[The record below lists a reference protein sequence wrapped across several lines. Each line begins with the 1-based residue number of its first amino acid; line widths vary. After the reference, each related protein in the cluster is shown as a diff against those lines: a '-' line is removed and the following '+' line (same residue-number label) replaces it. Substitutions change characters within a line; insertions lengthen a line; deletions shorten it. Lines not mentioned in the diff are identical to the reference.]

1 MIAAY
6 LELATRIQQE
16 LTDLEQ
22 VVARAERAIVVAR
35 RQSENQDLYLD
46 SAALSLHDFYTG
58 LERIFQQ
65 IGATVDGNIP
75 GGNDWHRKLLQQMQ
89 KEFPEL
95 RPPVLSV
102 ATATLLD
109 EFLRFRHVLRN
120 IYAFHFDPER
130 IAHLIEQMRPAW
142 ASARS
147 ELLAFALFLEQI
159 AGIGIEQE

>member
-22 VVARAERAIVVAR
+22 VVARAERAVVAAR

-65 IGATVDGNIP
+65 IGANVEGTIP
-75 GGNDWHRKLLQQMQ
+75 SGSDWHRKLLQQMQ
-89 KEFPEL
+89 REYPEL

-102 ATATLLD
+102 ETATLLD

-120 IYAFHFDPER
+120 IYAFHFDPEK
-130 IAHLIEQMRPAW
+130 IAYLVGQMHHVWKQAQL
-142 ASARS
+142 
-147 ELLAFALFLEQI
+147 ELLIFSSFLEQI
-159 AGIGIEQE
+159 GNAK